1 MARRSSCDRVRHW
14 AALAPDGVLSQ
25 IEQRLLEAH
34 VERCESCRTFA
45 DGVAGIAAML
55 RTAALEERERTV
67 PFRASRRRPRFSFVR
82 GVTSAAA
89 TIAVTTIAVST
100 IVAFATSSDRSAPI
114 GRPAIVI
121 DATSVD
127 SDVERNGFLRGLRDY
142 SHARNLGEVQYLRSQ
157 GPGLIAG

>member
-1 MARRSSCDRVRHW
+1 MGRRSSCDRVRHW

-55 RTAALEERERTV
+55 RSAALEEPEHAV
-67 PFRASRRRPRFSFVR
+67 PFRASRRQPRFSYVR
-82 GVTSAAA
+82 SVASAAA
-89 TIAVTTIAVST
+89 TVAVTTIAVST
-100 IVAFATSSDRSAPI
+100 IVAFATNADRSAPI

-127 SDVERNGFLRGLRDY
+127 SDAEGFLRGLRDY
-142 SHARNLGEVQYLRSQ
+142 SNARTVGEDQVFRSH
-157 GPGLIAG
+157 GPGLVAG